1 MCASLRKY
9 PSSWEGLDGTS
20 ATFPR
25 CFHTMGA
32 ASRSDICNFF
42 SLHALPS
49 KSNLLSGCLRVV
61 PDTYLPDKVASFIL
75 ALSPSPQ
82 LLHLPRWRQ
91 REGRKKKVYQI
102 FLSSFTLNCLWV
114 GSSAPVGPLLIPH
127 RIACL
132 SVMNPPC
139 PNSLLLPSPHSLWRF
154 LFESL
159 HIYFNTHFNPCTC
172 GFSSELTSYFAS
184 SPHIQ
189 VFYLH
194 STSSPSQTFFFS
206 LHTFKSTI

>member
-1 MCASLRKY
+1 MCAVPRAKPKILKGVREDNTIKLNLIANNSSPAA
-9 PSSWEGLDGTS
+9 PSS
-20 ATFPR
+20 
-25 CFHTMGA
+25 
-32 ASRSDICNFF
+32 
-42 SLHALPS
+42 
-49 KSNLLSGCLRVV
+49 
-61 PDTYLPDKVASFIL
+61 
-75 ALSPSPQ
+75 SPVETE
-82 LLHLPRWRQ
+82 RG
-91 REGRKKKVYQI
+91 EEKKVYQI